1 MDPRHGESMCERCA
15 VYKQL
20 LDSSAELIQTII
32 FSKMVGSK
40 PRKTGRD
47 ALATNYSV

>member
-1 MDPRHGESMCERCA
+1 MGESMCERCA

-32 FSKMVGSK
+32 LSTM
-40 PRKTGRD
+40 RRLEAQED
-47 ALATNYSV
+47 R